1 MVLKTEPDRSVRS
14 STGHDFGPIRSIRPK
29 IASKRR
35 RFDVSGVKTTSFWR
49 TPSKPSLS
57 SNCSRPQRAVTG
69 SHSRPFH
76 LNGSHSSTSSSNN
89 GSKSIKFL
97 KKTLSFTDTS
107 SMLSTE
113 VVPKGFLVMCVGK
126 ELKSSSSGQ
135 SIWVTKHLETLRKLK
150 KNRVSAGGCAQD
162 PM

>member
-1 MVLKTEPDRSVRS
+1 MYL
-14 STGHDFGPIRSIRPK
+14 
-29 IASKRR
+29 ASKRR
-35 RFDVSGVKTTSFWR
+35 RFGGLLPNP
-49 TPSKPSLS
+49 PSPATAA
-57 SNCSRPQRAVTG
+57 RPQRAVTG

-126 ELKSSSSGQ
+126 ELKRFIIRTEYLGHQAFGSTEGS
-135 SIWVTKHLETLRKLK
+135 
-150 KNRVSAGGCAQD
+150 
-162 PM
+162 